1 MAFLLS
7 LLSQSGST
15 QICVTRGSVSWG
27 SKDNDEAGE
36 LQLWYD
42 ERNKHYYL
50 YASKTAGVDI
60 VVCKVIDVFTLHFQ
74 KCSDKIKTLLT
85 KKSKFYFVQY

>member
-1 MAFLLS
+1 MADWLGRLS
-7 LLSQSGST
+7 LSGFT

-42 ERNKHYYL
+42 ERDSIYHL
-50 YASKTAGVDI
+50 YTSNTAGHYL
-60 VVCKVIDVFTLHFQ
+60 VCKVIDVF
-74 KCSDKIKTLLT
+74 SLLP
-85 KKSKFYFVQY
+85 KVH